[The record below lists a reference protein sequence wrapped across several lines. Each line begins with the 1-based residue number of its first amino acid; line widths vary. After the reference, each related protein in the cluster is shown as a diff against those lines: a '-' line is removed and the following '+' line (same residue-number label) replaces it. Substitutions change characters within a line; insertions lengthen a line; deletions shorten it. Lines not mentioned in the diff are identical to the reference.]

1 MKRKFLLL
9 TVALLCSTVSWGYT
23 SVVPQVGRSYYLY
36 NIGTGQY
43 WKGTSTS
50 YSVDVLANATPIT
63 VESGYKLAF
72 VDGSTTYR
80 IYQDAGTAKPNN
92 QSGVNF
98 TLQGDASGYR
108 LESKNTTGWGEDYT
122 RDMQAGGSF
131 PRVSNHENNVT
142 WQFIACE
149 EAMAYMSTFCAGVA
163 EANYVQ
169 SAKGWQRV
177 TSVSALQT
185 NPEDY
190 FFAIFSSNA
199 PGILLDANTATNDEK
214 LRYQAAVDPLTNSAY
229 LFGMENYNS
238 GFVLKSLI
246 TDKYFE
252 NRSTSNIRFASDGP
266 WNYHADLLAKDENCE
281 IAITLADGAY
291 TINDKNGSPD
301 NYLGLWS
308 PANGYLSGQNLAGN
322 KSSAEKGSFLIYRI
336 AKKGLDM
343 TSAIVNPSFETGN
356 TTGWSY
362 TGEGDHGAKDAS
374 NETYK
379 MEGSVGNWLFNIWS
393 NGHTISQTLPNMPAG
408 IYKLTAVM
416 GTDSGQE
423 FRLTMG
429 DATGT
434 AASVEKGTG
443 VTVETYYKL
452 AAPGSLA
459 ISADAGGSQWY
470 KVDNF
475 RLTYM
480 EPSLPGSLEE
490 VTALMNITKKTTANT
505 AISNYNTA
513 ISTYNSSSTSANL
526 SAALT
531 AYHAAE
537 AAIAEAE
544 SSAEAYASVSSDDRT
559 AYRTKM
565 AEVLEQT
572 NVYTADAYNKWYAEV
587 ESNYSAGVYT
597 DAEVVMLNAAGA
609 YSDGWHSASC
619 IDDVLLSNWTI
630 GGSQCHDF
638 DTAFYINTWSTEGND
653 DGSNFKTPFFEYWTS
668 DANSLDATT
677 LVGTV
682 SGLLPSSTYTLSIWC
697 RVRQADGK
705 TKVANSIT
713 LQVGSGSVVD
723 LTSGTQVGS
732 DQFYLD
738 YFTATGSTNASGELT
753 ITINVAANSNISWL
767 SFQKVQVK
775 ANVTVSAKAG
785 KYGTVIF
792 PFTPDVSEGFGDITF
807 YNCASTSGATL
818 VLTEETTPVADKP
831 YIIKND
837 GVSNFST
844 TLSGMVTPSATTYT
858 TSYTA
863 GYLTGVYTAATIA
876 ASDGSNSRYVLQTD
890 EGGVQAFYK
899 VTSSFTATPYKCYLT
914 VPAALGVKAFS
925 LDIENA
931 ISDVRSKMED
941 VRIEIFNLAGQ
952 RLSKAQRGINIIN
965 GKKVLVK

>member
-1 MKRKFLLL
+1 MKRKFLFLVCAVL
-9 TVALLCSTVSWGYT
+9 MGCVEMMGYT
-23 SVVPQVGRSYYLY
+23 GSTPTVGKAYYLFNTTY
-36 NIGTGQY
+36 NQY
-43 WKGTSTS
+43 WYATSTPTGDS
-50 YSVDVLANATPIT
+50 RYYHITSTITNATPVYIEDGGYIAFYIGST
-63 VESGYKLAF
+63 KYYMNESNGTTKI
-72 VDGSTTYR
+72 DGSRSFEIGNNDGKYYIYAEKHNTKYR
-80 IYQDAGTAKPNN
+80 CLNAEASEGNCNFPDFSNKNAGA
-92 QSGVNF
+92 Q
-98 TLQGDASGYR
+98 
-108 LESKNTTGWGEDYT
+108 
-122 RDMQAGGSF
+122 
-131 PRVSNHENNVT
+131 
-142 WQFIACE
+142 WQFISCDE
-149 EAMAYMSTFCAGVA
+149 VA
-163 EANYVQ
+163 ETHYVT
-169 SAKGWQRV
+169 SAKGWEKV
-177 TSVSALQT
+177 TSVAELKTS
-185 NPEDY
+185 PENY
-190 FFAIFSSNA
+190 FFAIFSANA
-199 PGILLDANTATNDEK
+199 PGLMVDASSSNAESTRPYYKTATNPLSSAQYLFEIENYDSDGFALK
-214 LRYQAAVDPLTNSAY
+214 SCDLNKYFGNNSDSWNFQNLTNIEA
-229 LFGMENYNS
+229 
-238 GFVLKSLI
+238 
-246 TDKYFE
+246 
-252 NRSTSNIRFASDGP
+252 
-266 WNYHADLLAKDENCE
+266 NCKLT
-281 IAITLADGAY
+281 ITLNDGAY
-291 TINDKNGSPD
+291 QLQSANADWLGRRYWGLYDYTGYTNG
-301 NYLGLWS
+301 
-308 PANGYLSGQNLAGN
+308 QKFAGN
-322 KSSAEKGSFLIYRI
+322 KSDSEKGSFLIYRI

-362 TGEGDHGAKDAS
+362 TEEGDHGAKDAS
-374 NETYK
+374 NETYE

-452 AAPGSLA
+452 AVPGSLA

-505 AISNYNTA
+505 AISKYNTA

-531 AYHAAE
+531 AYHDAE

-597 DAEVVMLNAAGA
+597 DAEVVTLNAAGA

-638 DTAFYINTWSTEGND
+638 DTALYINTWSTEGND
-653 DGSNFKTPFFEYWTS
+653 DGSNFRTPFFEYWTEN
-668 DANSLDATT
+668 ANSLDATT
-677 LVGTV
+677 LVSTV

-697 RVRQADGK
+697 RVRQANDK
-705 TKVANSIT
+705 TKVPESIT
-713 LQVGSGSVVD
+713 LQVGSGDAVD

-738 YFTATGSTNASGELT
+738 YFTATGSTNASGVLT
-753 ITINVAANSNISWL
+753 ITINVAENSNISWL

-863 GYLTGVYTAATIA
+863 GYLTGFYTAQTIPA
-876 ASDGSNSRYVLQTD
+876 GSYVLQTQD
-890 EGGVQAFYK
+890 NRQAFYK
-899 VTSSFTATPYKCYLT
+899 LASAATANQVNRAYLT
-914 VPAALGVKAFS
+914 VPASNAKAFFFY
-925 LDIENA
+925 LDDADA
-931 ISDVRSKMED
+931 INDVRSKMED
-941 VRIEIFNLAGQ
+941 GRSEIFNLAGQ
-952 RLSKAQRGINIIN
+952 RVSKLQKGVNIVN